1 MLGQLIPLGGGDPIP
16 LKKPMLLVGRRPSCD
31 IRLDLSNV
39 SSQHCELA
47 FVNGYWR
54 VRDLHSSNG
63 TKVNGE
69 RVDEKFVQP
78 GDTIAFAKSQFEIE
92 YTPDPHA
99 APPEEVDPFAISLL
113 EKAGLA
119 GWSDNSRP
127 RRTAPPKDDG
137 SQNGQGPNGKK
148 PAQLPPRGE
157 PDDDDKALEWM
168 SDE

>member
-31 IRLDLSNV
+31 IRIDLANV

-47 FVNGYWR
+47 LVNGFWR

-78 GDTIAFAKSQFEIE
+78 GDTISFAKTQFEIA

-99 APPEEVDPFAISLL
+99 APPEEADPFAIGLL

-119 GWSDNSRP
+119 GWGDNQRP
-127 RRTAPPKDDG
+127 HRPSPSNGEAPKNG
-137 SQNGQGPNGKK
+137 SSPNGKQ
-148 PAQLPPRGE
+148 PAKEPPRGA
-157 PDDDDKALEWM
+157 PDEDDKALEWM